1 MEGMIHRQYNP
12 TPRIWTYNGNRG
24 HQQLRQSV
32 RPNLVQTVQYS
43 QAATLQNDQKQ
54 YRLDEVK
61 SNSDPGPTVNPP
73 TRNIRREAV
82 PICWNCEE
90 TGHRFSECTK
100 PKRLRCYNCKTEG
113 IKTTDCRCHAGN
125 ALWIPD
131 QGGQLRS
138 RYNFPTRPPTRKIS
152 CAEELPHYS
161 GSFGLGKLHDCRPY
175 VTVNILGKT
184 YEALIDTG
192 AMESDKD
199 LLAIIAN
206 PRDCRFSSTQP
217 ETSELT
223 VCFPEGRQTVV
234 TAWDPILEAPKEAI
248 DNNYEGNESSDLFK
262 SFSNPP
268 DTKVKNAVSTSNR
281 TECLSCYEMDELRKE
296 NGPTPNT
303 SHQDVNIQKEAA
315 AEDDFEMVNEC
326 DVTLSRASSPCL
338 SIMEDSEWV
347 DNELGMDFQ
356 ETSLKTNLNS
366 STNCITTIRDTPQPI
381 QPPPPEKTEAPEEI
395 KHVLDC
401 SLNVRNMQAASNKQK
416 RYRPKRIR
424 IFNPDGTFVRID
436 VRKLPPE
443 LR

>member
-12 TPRIWTYNGNRG
+12 TPRIWTDNGNRG
-24 HQQLRQSV
+24 HQQLGQSV

-54 YRLDEVK
+54 YSLGEVK
-61 SNSDPGPTVNPP
+61 SNSGPGPTVNPS

-82 PICWNCEE
+82 PICWNYEE
-90 TGHRFSECTK
+90 TEHRFSECTK

-113 IKTTDCRCHAGN
+113 IKTTDCRCNSGN

-131 QGGQLRS
+131 QGG
-138 RYNFPTRPPTRKIS
+138 
-152 CAEELPHYS
+152 
-161 GSFGLGKLHDCRPY
+161 SFGVGKLHDCRPY

-184 YEALIDTG
+184 FEALIDTG

-199 LLAIIAN
+199 FSAITTN
-206 PRDCRFSSTQP
+206 QRDCRFPSTQP

-223 VCFPEGRQTVV
+223 VCFPKGRQTVV
-234 TAWDPILEAPKEAI
+234 TAWDPMLEAPKEAI
-248 DNNYEGNESSDLFK
+248 YNNYEGNESSIT
-262 SFSNPP
+262 FSNPH
-268 DTKVKNAVSTSNR
+268 DREVKNAISTCNR
-281 TECLSCYEMDELRKE
+281 TECLSGHEMDELRKE
-296 NGPTPNT
+296 SGPTPDT

-347 DNELGMDFQ
+347 DNELAMD
-356 ETSLKTNLNS
+356 S
-366 STNCITTIRDTPQPI
+366 STNCITTIRDTLQPI

-395 KHVLDC
+395 KHVMDC
-401 SLNVRNMQAASNKQK
+401 SLNVRNVQAASNKQK

>member
-1 MEGMIHRQYNP
+1 MEGMRHRQYNP
-12 TPRIWTYNGNRG
+12 TPRIWTDNGNRG

-54 YRLDEVK
+54 YRLGEVK
-61 SNSDPGPTVNPP
+61 SNSGPGPTVNSP

-82 PICWNCEE
+82 SICWNCEE

-100 PKRLRCYNCKTEG
+100 RKRLRCYNCKTEG
-113 IKTTDCRCHAGN
+113 IKTTDCRCNSGN

-131 QGGQLRS
+131 QGRQLRS
-138 RYNFPTRPPTRKIS
+138 RYHCPTRPPTGKIS
-152 CAEELPHYS
+152 CAEELTHYS
-161 GSFGLGKLHDCRPY
+161 GSFGLGNLRDCRPY
-175 VTVNILGKT
+175 ITVNILGKT
-184 YEALIDTG
+184 FEALIDTG
-192 AMESDKD
+192 AM
-199 LLAIIAN
+199 
-206 PRDCRFSSTQP
+206 P

-234 TAWDPILEAPKEAI
+234 TAWDPMLEALKEAI
-248 DNNYEGNESSDLFK
+248 DNNYEGNESSIT
-262 SFSNPP
+262 FSNPP
-268 DTKVKNAVSTSNR
+268 DREVKNAISTCNR
-281 TECLSCYEMDELRKE
+281 TECLSGHEMDELRKE
-296 NGPTPNT
+296 SGPTPDT

-356 ETSLKTNLNS
+356 ETSPKTNLNS
-366 STNCITTIRDTPQPI
+366 STNCITTIRDTPQLT
-381 QPPPPEKTEAPEEI
+381 QPPQPEKTEAPEEI

-401 SLNVRNMQAASNKQK
+401 SLNVRNVQAASNKQK

-424 IFNPDGTFVRID
+424 VFNPDGTFVRID

>member
-1 MEGMIHRQYNP
+1 MEGMRHRQYNP
-12 TPRIWTYNGNRG
+12 TPRIWTGNGNRG

-54 YRLDEVK
+54 YRLGEVK
-61 SNSDPGPTVNPP
+61 SNSGPGPTVNPP

-100 PKRLRCYNCKTEG
+100 PKRLRCYNCKTEDEHKRLDLV
-113 IKTTDCRCHAGN
+113 IHK
-125 ALWIPD
+125 
-131 QGGQLRS
+131 
-138 RYNFPTRPPTRKIS
+138 
-152 CAEELPHYS
+152 
-161 GSFGLGKLHDCRPY
+161 
-175 VTVNILGKT
+175 
-184 YEALIDTG
+184 
-192 AMESDKD
+192 ESDKD
-199 LLAIIAN
+199 FSAITTN
-206 PRDCRFSSTQP
+206 QRDCRFPSTRP

-223 VCFPEGRQTVV
+223 VCFPDGRQTVV
-234 TAWDPILEAPKEAI
+234 TAWDPMLEAPKEPI
-248 DNNYEGNESSDLFK
+248 DNNYEGNESSVT
-262 SFSNPP
+262 FSNPP
-268 DTKVKNAVSTSNR
+268 DSEVKNAVSTSNR
-281 TECLSCYEMDELRKE
+281 TECLSCHEMDELRKE
-296 NGPTPNT
+296 SGPTPNT
-303 SHQDVNIQKEAA
+303 SYQDVNIQKEAA

-326 DVTLSRASSPCL
+326 DVTFSRASSPCL

-347 DNELGMDFQ
+347 DNELGMDFK

-366 STNCITTIRDTPQPI
+366 STNCFTTIRVTPQPI

-395 KHVLDC
+395 NKHVLDC
-401 SLNVRNMQAASNKQK
+401 SLNVRNVQAASNKQK

-424 IFNPDGTFVRID
+424 VFNPDGTFVIID